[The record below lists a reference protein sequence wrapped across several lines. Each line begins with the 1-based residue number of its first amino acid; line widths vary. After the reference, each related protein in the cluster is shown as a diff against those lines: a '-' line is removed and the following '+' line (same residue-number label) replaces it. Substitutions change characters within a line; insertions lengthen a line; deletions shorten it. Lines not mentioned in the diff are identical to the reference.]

1 MVAFCREN
9 KPSQV
14 SISRVNHEIKSPR
27 IKVGSQYLLLQVSI
41 IYIVRF
47 SNEFSCI
54 GLAELYMQ
62 GGIMIK
68 HVLPVC
74 KSICFKSPVTNSNML
89 LLNIVMIHACD
100 S

>member
-54 GLAELYMQ
+54 GLAELHVYM
-62 GGIMIK
+62 
-68 HVLPVC
+68 
-74 KSICFKSPVTNSNML
+74 
-89 LLNIVMIHACD
+89 
-100 S
+100 